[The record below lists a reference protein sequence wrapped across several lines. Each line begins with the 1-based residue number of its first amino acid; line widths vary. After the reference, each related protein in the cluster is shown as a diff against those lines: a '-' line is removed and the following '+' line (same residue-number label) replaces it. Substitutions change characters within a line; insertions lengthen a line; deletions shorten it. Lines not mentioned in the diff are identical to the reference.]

1 MSIGLDIISIILS
14 IYRNKN
20 TKFTAENMK
29 ESEINELLDLTCKLF
44 NSFVGINSTTID
56 NKSLENADD
65 IIRVLS
71 DKKTTTITVEDQNKV
86 ADMLLKVSKFGQT
99 KYEVPKYTMNKSN
112 IKIFKEFISDIK
124 VTDRSLNYMN
134 DDVLDKMDMILQ
146 LASKLVA
153 VSEKLVDASN
163 TIMRDIRNW

>member
-1 MSIGLDIISIILS
+1 
-14 IYRNKN
+14 
-20 TKFTAENMK
+20 
-29 ESEINELLDLTCKLF
+29 
-44 NSFVGINSTTID
+44 
-56 NKSLENADD
+56 
-65 IIRVLS
+65 
-71 DKKTTTITVEDQNKV
+71 
-86 ADMLLKVSKFGQT
+86 MLLKVSKFSQT

-146 LASKLVA
+146 LASKLVV